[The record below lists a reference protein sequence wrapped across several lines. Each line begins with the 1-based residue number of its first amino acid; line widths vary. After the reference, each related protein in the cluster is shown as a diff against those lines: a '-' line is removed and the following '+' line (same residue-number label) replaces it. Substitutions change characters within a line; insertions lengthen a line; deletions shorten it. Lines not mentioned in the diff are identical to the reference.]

1 MYLGLDV
8 GGTHTDTVIIDNSG
22 VIAKSKIATT
32 HDNLL
37 SCITDSFSAVLANVD
52 PSKIQRVNLST
63 TLTTNAIIQNK
74 CEKVGM
80 FVSGGPGIHPA
91 SYSIGD
97 FYYIIDGQIDHRG
110 TEITLLNLKQLD
122 KAIKKCKKKGIKVY
136 AVISK
141 FSTRNPEH
149 EQLIAQKLG
158 DVDFI
163 SVGHKISGNLN
174 FPRRIATAYYNTA
187 VWRLYNSFSYA
198 VAESLR
204 AWGVTAPV
212 NILKADG
219 GTIPLHIS
227 QTMPVES
234 ILSGPAAS
242 VIGTMALC
250 NITEDAVMLDI
261 GGTTCDIAL
270 FADGAPLIEK
280 DGICIDDRNT
290 LVRSLKT
297 KSIGIGGDSVIKI
310 NGTTVTTGPERLGMS
325 MAEGGN
331 NPTIIDALNVLKR
344 INFMDTSR
352 SMEGLLA
359 LGKKYRLSVDDIA
372 NAAITYAMDVIY
384 NEVMAMIEE
393 VNARP
398 VYTIYEFLQ
407 GKVIKPKTIY
417 LIGGPAKTLSNLIA
431 RRFGLNVKVP
441 QHCQV
446 ANAIGAAVAR
456 TTVEIE
462 LFADTQRC
470 RLLIPNLEVNTR
482 IPAGYTLDN
491 AIDDAKN
498 YMIQYLTTLGV
509 DEKERE
515 IEIVDTYSFNM
526 VKGFET
532 VGKNIRVRCQVKPGI
547 LHQCKDI
554 LQI

>member
-1 MYLGLDV
+1 
-8 GGTHTDTVIIDNSG
+8 
-22 VIAKSKIATT
+22 
-32 HDNLL
+32 
-37 SCITDSFSAVLANVD
+37 
-52 PSKIQRVNLST
+52 
-63 TLTTNAIIQNK
+63 
-74 CEKVGM
+74 
-80 FVSGGPGIHPA
+80 
-91 SYSIGD
+91 
-97 FYYIIDGQIDHRG
+97 
-110 TEITLLNLKQLD
+110 
-122 KAIKKCKKKGIKVY
+122 
-136 AVISK
+136 
-141 FSTRNPEH
+141 
-149 EQLIAQKLG
+149 
-158 DVDFI
+158 
-163 SVGHKISGNLN
+163 
-174 FPRRIATAYYNTA
+174 
-187 VWRLYNSFSYA
+187 
-198 VAESLR
+198 
-204 AWGVTAPV
+204 
-212 NILKADG
+212 
-219 GTIPLHIS
+219 
-227 QTMPVES
+227 
-234 ILSGPAAS
+234 
-242 VIGTMALC
+242 
-250 NITEDAVMLDI
+250 
-261 GGTTCDIAL
+261 
-270 FADGAPLIEK
+270 
-280 DGICIDDRNT
+280 
-290 LVRSLKT
+290 
-297 KSIGIGGDSVIKI
+297 
-310 NGTTVTTGPERLGMS
+310 
-325 MAEGGN
+325 
-331 NPTIIDALNVLKR
+331 
-344 INFMDTSR
+344 MDTSR

-417 LIGGPAKTLSNLIA
+417 LIGGPAKTLSNIIA

-554 LQI
+554 LKI